1 MLFTS
6 SYRVRHSPLS
16 TPFPYTTLFQS
27 EPVAKVARRP
37 NPNTECRDPK
47 EIRRPKSEKCAAL
60 AIFEFRISFGIRG
73 FGFRISAKARL
84 LQPALTKL
92 GTRSLPIQGN
102 EGAASNLSLLQK
114 SPAFQTRI
122 PNA

>member
-73 FGFRISAKARL
+73 FGFRIFAKARL
-84 LQPALTKL
+84 LQQALTNQLEL
-92 GTRSLPIQGN
+92 GREDSLP
-102 EGAASNLSLLQK
+102 LT
-114 SPAFQTRI
+114 PAQSR
-122 PNA
+122 PAVLHS